1 MKRII
6 TALIVALYATAA
18 FAQTSISVDAH
29 KVVGVD
35 ERFNVVFEVEGEN
48 SPSNFTWNPG
58 DDFQLV
64 WGPQKGTSS
73 SVSIVNGKV

>member
-35 ERFNVVFEVEGEN
+35 ERFNVGF
-48 SPSNFTWNPG
+48 
-58 DDFQLV
+58 
-64 WGPQKGTSS
+64 
-73 SVSIVNGKV
+73 